1 MLSNRELY
9 GCRMSLITT
18 KTKHLCPEIHAIA
31 KMAKNRQK
39 AGDSNW
45 MSKVAPW
52 RVAILAK
59 MTNLD
64 VENGEKS
71 PEGWRFKLDG
81 KSGPLKRGALPILAK
96 MTNLAKN
103 GKKSPGPLASGDFR
117 EIGDFGENGKILQK
131 LQIWRK
137 QRKIARGLAIS
148 RMWQIFKL
156 EAKSGPFKFDN

>member
-1 MLSNRELY
+1 MSTRLTVATWAVNN
-9 GCRMSLITT
+9 RMSLITT

-81 KSGPLKRGALPILAK
+81 KSGPLKRGALTILAK
-96 MTNLAKN
+96 KTNLAKN

-117 EIGDFGENGKILQK
+117 EIGDFGENGKIL
-131 LQIWRK
+131 
-137 QRKIARGLAIS
+137 
-148 RMWQIFKL
+148 
-156 EAKSGPFKFDN
+156 

>member
-1 MLSNRELY
+1 
-9 GCRMSLITT
+9 
-18 KTKHLCPEIHAIA
+18 
-31 KMAKNRQK
+31 MAKNRQK

-52 RVAILAK
+52 RVAILAN

-81 KSGPLKRGALPILAK
+81 KSGPLKRGALAILAK
-96 MTNLAKN
+96 KTNLAKN

-117 EIGDFGENGKILQK
+117 EIGDFGENGKIL
-131 LQIWRK
+131 
-137 QRKIARGLAIS
+137 
-148 RMWQIFKL
+148 
-156 EAKSGPFKFDN
+156 